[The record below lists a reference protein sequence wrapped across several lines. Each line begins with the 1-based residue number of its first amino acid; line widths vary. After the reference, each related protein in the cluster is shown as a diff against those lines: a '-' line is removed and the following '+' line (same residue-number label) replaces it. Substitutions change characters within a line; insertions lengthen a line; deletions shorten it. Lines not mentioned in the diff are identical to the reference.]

1 VEEGTS
7 YQQIVHELRRQLA
20 ETWLRD
26 GMLSVAEIAGMLGYA
41 DISNFRRA
49 FIGWT
54 GHSPARYRRGRNTAE
69 GPIS

>member
-1 VEEGTS
+1 
-7 YQQIVHELRRQLA
+7 
-20 ETWLRD
+20 
-26 GMLSVAEIAGMLGYA
+26 MLSVAEIAGMLGYA